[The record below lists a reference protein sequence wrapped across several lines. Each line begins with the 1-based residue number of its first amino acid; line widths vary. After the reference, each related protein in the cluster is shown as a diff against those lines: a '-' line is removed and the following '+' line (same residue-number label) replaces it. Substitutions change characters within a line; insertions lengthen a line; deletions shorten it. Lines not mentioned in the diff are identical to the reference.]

1 MKKETYIVLKTN
13 VLKLRVTEH
22 AISKLMQSMYTWC
35 YIDSKQFLMFG
46 SSEFK
51 QEVVLGYCYVAL
63 LYLLYLYINFTTN
76 FDYSLVI
83 VVSTWNM
90 YPGTHWNMAKI
101 GHRSA
106 FALVCEYVQHLM
118 V

>member
-1 MKKETYIVLKTN
+1 
-13 VLKLRVTEH
+13 
-22 AISKLMQSMYTWC
+22 
-35 YIDSKQFLMFG
+35 MFG

-83 VVSTWNM
+83 VVST
-90 YPGTHWNMAKI
+90 
-101 GHRSA
+101 
-106 FALVCEYVQHLM
+106 
-118 V
+118 